1 MDTKL
6 WNTTY
11 EKYISKY
18 ESNDRHTNYTITVA
32 DLTKPNEIGL
42 TKTYCDSNFFDP
54 EKHNQHMKHMN
65 LDDAMYIHHMIPHH
79 QVAVDMSK
87 VLLKNSTNDFMI
99 YFANRIIINQQE
111 EIILLNDILN
121 KKNYVYKSD
130 LIL

>member
-1 MDTKL
+1 MIF
-6 WNTTY
+6 N
-11 EKYISKY
+11 
-18 ESNDRHTNYTITVA
+18 ESNDGHTNYTITVA

-111 EIILLNDILN
+111 EIILLNDMLN

-130 LIL
+130 LII